1 MSELARRVLFALVA
15 IPVTIGIIWI
25 GDAAL
30 AALLGVIA
38 ALAAWELF
46 RIARAG
52 GALPLDKLGIGLA
65 AAVPLIV
72 HAHRLGVAHARFDS
86 TRQLGEGAGSVVNV
100 LARVAVA
107 PFTLSLTA
115 ALVVVLAILG
125 AAIWVRGVA
134 GRPLVAVAVT
144 VFGVIYTGGM
154 LSYGYA
160 IRYHDYAVGAN
171 AGTALILLPL
181 LLTWAQDT
189 GAYAV
194 GRTMGRH
201 KLIPAVSPG
210 KTVEGAVG
218 GIIVTVI
225 VCWLYIEYVLGPV
238 AQLGMR
244 PVNII
249 LFPVIISVAAQV
261 GDLAESLLK
270 REAGV
275 KDSSHLI
282 PGHGGV
288 LDRFDSLLFV
298 LPVAYLLLG
307 AMLIPVLGT
316 R

>member
-1 MSELARRVLFALVA
+1 MSELTRRILFAAAA
-15 IPVTIGIIWI
+15 IPVTIAIIWF
-25 GDAAL
+25 GGAAL
-30 AALLGVIA
+30 AALLGIIA
-38 ALAAWELF
+38 ALGAWELF

-52 GALPLDKLGIGLA
+52 GTMPLERVGIPLA
-65 AAVPLIV
+65 AAIPLVV
-72 HAHRLGVAHARFDS
+72 HGKYLGIAQATFDS
-86 TRQLGEGAGSVVNV
+86 RPGLGETAGTVVNI
-100 LARVAVA
+100 LARAAVW

-115 ALVVVLAILG
+115 AAVLVLAILG
-125 AAIWVRGVA
+125 AAIWARGVE
-134 GRPLVAVAVT
+134 GKPLTAVAIT

-160 IRYHDYAVGAN
+160 LRYHPYAVGPA
-171 AGTALILLPL
+171 AGSALVFLPL

-194 GRTMGRH
+194 GRTMGRR
-201 KLIPAVSPG
+201 KLIPKVSPG

-218 GIIVTVI
+218 GIIVTVL
-225 VCWLYIEYVLGPV
+225 VCWLYVRLVLVPYGQLALSP
-238 AQLGMR
+238 LGM
-244 PVNII
+244 VVFGVVVSI
-249 LFPVIISVAAQV
+249 AAQV

-275 KDSSHLI
+275 KDSSHII
-282 PGHGGV
+282 PGHGGI

-307 AMLIPVLGT
+307 SMLLPAPGP